1 MTWTPVVLI
10 VSLISLAGCFDDTT
24 DIQQFM
30 AEVKANSNAKIPP
43 LPPVKAFEH
52 LPYTSSELRSPFSL
66 PSPEAYNQQP
76 MHQPGCIQL
85 DNQREKQALEQYAI
99 DNLKMRGTLGHADQL
114 WALIEASDQSM
125 HRISINDRLGLF
137 HGKVIAV
144 KPNYIEITEFIPD
157 GSGCTVQRNSKL
169 QLLEASIDAAETN

>member
-1 MTWTPVVLI
+1 MKLASLSLLVAVVT
-10 VSLISLAGCFDDTT
+10 LAGCFDDTK
-24 DIQQFM
+24 DIEQFM
-30 AEVKANSNAKIPP
+30 ADVKANSSARIPP

-52 LPYTSSELRSPFSL
+52 LPYTSAELRSPFSL

-76 MHQPGCIQL
+76 VHQPGCVPL

-137 HGKVIAV
+137 HGKVVDV
-144 KPNYIEITEFIPD
+144 KPDYIEITEFIPD

-169 QLLEASIDAAETN
+169 QLLDASADAAETN

>member
-1 MTWTPVVLI
+1 MKQTPAIICLTLI
-10 VSLISLAGCFDDTT
+10 ALTGCFDDTT

-30 AEVKANSNAKIPP
+30 ADVKANSSASIPP

-66 PSPEAYNQQP
+66 PSPNVYNQQP
-76 MHQPGCIQL
+76 VHQPGCIQP
-85 DNQREKQALEQYAI
+85 DNQREKQTLEQYAI

-114 WALIEASDQSM
+114 WALIEATDHSM
-125 HRISINDRLGLF
+125 HRIGLNDRLGLF

-144 KPNYIEITEFIPD
+144 KPDYIEITEFIPD

-169 QLLEASIDAAETN
+169 QLLEASTDAAETN

>member
-1 MTWTPVVLI
+1 MKLTYVL
-10 VSLISLAGCFDDTT
+10 VAISAVTLTGCFDDTS

-30 AEVKANSNAKIPP
+30 ADVKEKTSAKIEP

-52 LPYTSSELRSPFSL
+52 LPYTSSELRSPFGL
-66 PSPEAYNQQP
+66 PSSDDYSQQP
-76 MHQPGCIQL
+76 VAQPGCIQP
-85 DNQREKQALEQYAI
+85 DNKREKQPLEQYAL

-114 WALIEASDQSM
+114 WALIEASDQSL

-144 KPNYIEITEFIPD
+144 QADSIEITEFIPD
-157 GSGCTVQRNSKL
+157 GSGCTVQRKSKL
-169 QLLEASIDAAETN
+169 QLLDASVDAAETN

>member
-10 VSLISLAGCFDDTT
+10 VSLLTLAGCFDDTT

-30 AEVKANSNAKIPP
+30 VDVKANTSAKIPP

-52 LPYTSSELRSPFSL
+52 LPYTSTELRSPFSL
-66 PSPEAYNQQP
+66 PSPEVYNQQP

-85 DNQREKQALEQYAI
+85 DHQREKQALEQYAI

-125 HRISINDRLGLF
+125 HRIGINDRLGLF

-144 KPNYIEITEFIPD
+144 KPDYIEITEFIPD
-157 GSGCTVQRNSKL
+157 GGGCTVQRNSKL